1 VLHSGSDSPRD
12 VRMTPLRVVGYDC
25 GRVSTATSPAD
36 PDSADPQPTT
46 SAVSPQVSHQVSQ
59 QYVRDRALQ
68 LIASNTLVAALMIPA
83 FITMAR
89 ILLRDKVDR
98 DWLDMWT
105 AVGVVATVF
114 TIASVLVGRRH
125 QSDVH
130 PPRSLHTVLVLMFL
144 SIGVFFGLSTWV
156 GTTGSTETAILLT
169 TFPAIAA
176 ALAVVVTAARLDMLI
191 VNAVPLFALAIA
203 GLFAAGDS
211 TLTALGYFAVMFALL
226 TPMLHHIVSRS
237 LRTSIALQGNSE
249 ALLRRAAEDRN
260 NLAEAN
266 ARLEETNRQLAHL
279 AYHDPLTGLLNR
291 RGALERLDE
300 MLAGG
305 QPVSALFCD
314 LDRFKAINDLLGH
327 RGGDR
332 FLSVLADRIE
342 RSVEREGFAGRLG
355 GDEFIIV
362 LPGVDQA
369 AAGAVAS
376 RLVGVLAQPVH
387 AEGRECPSSVSI
399 GVASAPVHGNTSSEL
414 LRNANAAL
422 YRAKTSGRNRV
433 ELFDGDMRQELSD
446 RVTHEQA
453 LRRALDD
460 NQIMA
465 FFQPEIDA
473 TNGAIVGAELLARWV
488 RPDGRIVPAAEF
500 IELARQ
506 AGMVERLTEQ
516 VVGGARRNIR
526 RLASL
531 GLPTGFRFRLN
542 VSSDHGERVWHDKT
556 IDMITHG
563 IEPSLLTVDV
573 REGAVND
580 NMVSAAAALA
590 AFRARG
596 GRVCLDDF
604 GRGVASLGTLRR
616 LPLDEVRI
624 DRLALD
630 TITSHPHD
638 RAIIRSVIALVREL
652 GLTVTA
658 DGVET
663 AAQADALIALGCV
676 LHQGHLYAP
685 ALMADEFEAFL
696 MARLAEQYG
705 RSPAGD
711 GWDSSA
717 LH

>member
-1 VLHSGSDSPRD
+1 
-12 VRMTPLRVVGYDC
+12 MTPQRVAEYDRS
-25 GRVSTATSPAD
+25 RVSTTPPSAELPAGLD
-36 PDSADPQPTT
+36 APPGAP
-46 SAVSPQVSHQVSQ
+46 AVSKQF
-59 QYVRDRALQ
+59 VRDRALR
-68 LIASNTLVAALMIPA
+68 LIANNTLAAAVMLPA
-83 FITMAR
+83 FIVLAR
-89 ILLRDKVDR
+89 VLLRDKVDG
-98 DWLDMWT
+98 DWLAAWT
-105 AVGVVATVF
+105 AVGAFATLCTIVAVF
-114 TIASVLVGRRH
+114 FGRRWRDG
-125 QSDVH
+125 SD
-130 PPRSLHTVLVLMFL
+130 PPRALQTVLVVMFL
-144 SIGVFFGLSTWV
+144 AIGVFFGLSTWV
-156 GTTGSTETAILLT
+156 GTTGTTETAILLT
-169 TFPAIAA
+169 TFSATAA
-176 ALAVVVTAARLDMLI
+176 ALGVVVTAARLDMLVI
-191 VNAVPLFALAIA
+191 HSTPLFALAIS

-211 TLTALGYFAVMFALL
+211 TLTALGYFAVMFAVV
-226 TPMLHHIVSRS
+226 TPLLHHIISRS

-249 ALLRRAAEDRN
+249 ALLRQAADDRN
-260 NLAEAN
+260 SLADAN
-266 ARLEETNRQLAHL
+266 AQLEETNHQLVHL

-291 RGALERLDE
+291 RGALERLDD
-300 MLAGG
+300 MLAAR

-332 FLSVLADRIE
+332 FLTVLADRIE

-369 AAGAVAS
+369 AASAVAS
-376 RLVGVLAQPVH
+376 RLVGVLGQPVH

-399 GVASAPVHGNTSSEL
+399 GVASAPQHGATSSEL

-422 YRAKTSGRNRV
+422 YRAKTTGRNRV
-433 ELFDGDMRQELSD
+433 ELFDVEMRRELSD
-446 RVTHEQA
+446 RVTREQA

-473 TNGAIVGAELLARWV
+473 TNGAIIGAELLARWV

-531 GLPTGFRFRLN
+531 GLPAGFRFRLN

-563 IEPSLLTVDV
+563 IEPTLLTVDV

-685 ALMADEFEAFL
+685 ALVADEFEAFL